1 MNSMPDGN
9 DTAGGRRTARWSTSV
24 AATLVLC
31 ACQQLPYR
39 AAPLAAVPV
48 WDAQSAAASS
58 ADVRAVVDERWWLRL
73 QDPAVDS
80 LVGTALADSPD
91 LAQAL
96 ARIDAAQAAVG
107 GARAMGNATVAGNAS
122 IIRGSSQVSSNSSS
136 TQVGSVGTLGLSF
149 NWELDL
155 FGRIRAGREAA
166 QLRLD
171 ARSADAQSTQVALVA
186 QIVGR
191 VVDWRACDFAVRA
204 REWEVSSR
212 EATEAL
218 IRRRVTVGMAA
229 AADAARAVSDVAI
242 ARTDAITQAQ
252 GCRLDVNA
260 LVALT
265 GLQAGLVRAQ
275 LSAPPRFGATACTLT
290 GELPGT
296 SCAAPVGFEVGTVV
310 PEVVPMQLAL
320 PAVVLAS
327 HPSVVAA
334 QREAA
339 AAWSDI
345 GGARASRYPRL
356 NLGALLTGQWLG
368 VGSQALNFSTW
379 AVGPGV
385 AGAIVDGGA
394 AESQIDSA
402 EARYRESAAK
412 VVAVV
417 RASAQDIE
425 NALVADNSA
434 QARAEP
440 TQQALRA
447 ALLSLRIT
455 EVQWHS
461 GATTLLAL
469 EDARRQYSRAQSNAV
484 LAAKDRAQAWVGLVR
499 ATCNQGLLSLRT
511 DPEN

>member
-1 MNSMPDGN
+1 MNAMLEGT
-9 DTAGGRRTARWSTSV
+9 DTTGGRRSARWSASV
-24 AATLVLC
+24 AATLLLC

-39 AAPLAAVPV
+39 AAPLAAVPA

-58 ADVRAVVDERWWLRL
+58 ADFWAAVEDRWWLQL

-80 LVGTALADSPD
+80 LVATALADSPD

-107 GARAMGNATVAGNAS
+107 GARAMGNANVAGNAS
-122 IIRGSSQVSSNSSS
+122 ITRGSSQVSSNSSS
-136 TQVGSVGTLGLSF
+136 TEVASVGTLGVSF

-171 ARSADAQSTQVALVA
+171 ARNADAQSTQVAFVA
-186 QIVGR
+186 QVVGR
-191 VVDWRACDFAVRA
+191 VVDWRACDFALRI
-204 REWEVSSR
+204 REREVSSR

-229 AADAARAVSDVAI
+229 AADAARAASDKAI

-252 GCRLDVNA
+252 GCRLDVSA

-265 GLQAGLVRAQ
+265 GLQADLVRAQ

-290 GELPGT
+290 GELPGKP
-296 SCAAPVGFEVGTVV
+296 CASPEGFDVDVV
-310 PEVVPMQLAL
+310 IPEVPAVQLAL
-320 PAVVLAS
+320 PAMVLAS

-345 GGARASRYPRL
+345 GSARASRYPRL
-356 NLGALLTGQWLG
+356 NLGALLTGQWLR
-368 VGSQALNFSTW
+368 VGGQAFNFSTW

-394 AESQIDSA
+394 AESQIEGA

-412 VVAVV
+412 VVSVV
-417 RASAQDIE
+417 RASARDIE
-425 NALVADNSA
+425 NALDADHSA

-440 TQQALRA
+440 TQQALLA
-447 ALLSLRIT
+447 ALQSLRIT
-455 EVQWHS
+455 EVQWRN

-469 EDARRQYSRAQSNAV
+469 EQARRQYGRAQSNAI
-484 LAAKDRAQAWVGLVR
+484 LAAKDRAQAWVSLVR

>member
-1 MNSMPDGN
+1 M
-9 DTAGGRRTARWSTSV
+9 V
-24 AATLVLC
+24 TLLLC

-39 AAPLAAVPV
+39 AAPLAEVPA
-48 WDAQSAAASS
+48 WDAQSAAASP
-58 ADVRAVVDERWWLRL
+58 AEFRAAVDERWWLQL

-80 LVGTALADSPD
+80 LVATSLADSPD
-91 LAQAL
+91 LAQAS

-107 GARAMGNATVAGNAS
+107 GARAMGNATLAGNAS
-122 IIRGSSQVSSNSSS
+122 ITRGSSQVSSNSSS
-136 TQVGSVGTLGLSF
+136 TEVASVGTLGLSF

-166 QLRLD
+166 QFRLD

-186 QIVGR
+186 QIVGW
-191 VVDWRACDFAVRA
+191 VVDWRACDFALRT
-204 REWEVSSR
+204 REWDVSSR

-218 IRRRVTVGMAA
+218 VRRRVAVGMAA
-229 AADAARAVSDVAI
+229 AVDAARAMSDVAI

-252 GCRLDVNA
+252 SCRFDVNA

-265 GLQAGLVRAQ
+265 GLQADLVRAH

-290 GELPGT
+290 GELPEM
-296 SCAAPVGFEVGTVV
+296 SCDAPLGFKIGVVV
-310 PEVVPMQLAL
+310 PEAPAVQIEL
-320 PAVVLAS
+320 PAVVLAA

-356 NLGALLTGQWLG
+356 NLGALLTGQWLR
-368 VGSQALNFSTW
+368 VGGQALDFSTW

-394 AESQIDSA
+394 AESQIDGA

-412 VVAVV
+412 VIAVV

-425 NALVADNSA
+425 NALVATNSA
-434 QARAEP
+434 LARAEP

-455 EVQWHS
+455 EVQWRS
-461 GATTLLAL
+461 GATTLLVL
-469 EDARRQYSRAQSNAV
+469 EDARRQYSRAQSNAI

-499 ATCNQGLLSLRT
+499 ATCNRGLLSPRT
-511 DPEN
+511 DLEN